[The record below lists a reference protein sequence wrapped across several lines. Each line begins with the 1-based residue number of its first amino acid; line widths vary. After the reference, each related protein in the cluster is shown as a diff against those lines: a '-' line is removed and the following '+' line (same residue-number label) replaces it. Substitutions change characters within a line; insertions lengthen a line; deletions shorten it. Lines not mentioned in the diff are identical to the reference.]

1 MTFFVSFHIRWIGFQ
16 PTCKDTIC
24 VKEQKFQDSDLCI
37 IIIIVGSGRV
47 PNQALCLKGN
57 WAAGNELGLT
67 CLLEERPS
75 GQWAVRERKLNHPT
89 YLKGEN
95 NTEKWIPC
103 KR

>member
-16 PTCKDTIC
+16 PTCKDTIY
-24 VKEQKFQDSDLCI
+24 VKEKKFQDSNLC
-37 IIIIVGSGRV
+37 IIIVGSGRV
-47 PNQALCLKGN
+47 PNQALYLKGN
-57 WAAGNELGLT
+57 WAVGNELDLT
-67 CLLEERPS
+67 CILEERPS

-95 NTEKWIPC
+95 DTGKWIPW